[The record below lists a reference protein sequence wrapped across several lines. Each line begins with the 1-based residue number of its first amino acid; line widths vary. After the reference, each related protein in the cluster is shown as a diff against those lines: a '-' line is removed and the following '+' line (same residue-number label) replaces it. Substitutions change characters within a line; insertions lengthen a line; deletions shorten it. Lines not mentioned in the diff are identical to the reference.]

1 MDVMYKKWVGW
12 MMLFFIWM
20 TWPAQCSSNTA
31 WFDINKTLRVDFLLS
46 GNRTRQSAS
55 IVRMY
60 QTNVWGAGN
69 GQFISPFDYGEY
81 RLLLLNSDTGD
92 TLYLKG
98 FSTLFE
104 EWRLTEPAMHLQR
117 AFEQS
122 LLMPLPLKTVNLVIE
137 ERKRDG
143 HFVPLLTE
151 QLNPANW
158 QVIHQK
164 RPGFPSRILMGEDN
178 PHNQVDF
185 LFLAEGYT
193 AAQADKFF
201 SDVQRLVA
209 VMFETEPYQSRKNDF
224 TIRAVAVPS
233 GESGTDDPRKNR
245 WARTAF
251 NSTFNTFDADRYLES
266 QSLWKIYDVAAS
278 FPNDHVI
285 ILVNSDKYG
294 GGGVYNH
301 FSILTSDNKMSE
313 KVFVHEIG
321 HGFAALAD
329 EYFEVD
335 DTYSDFIN
343 TQTEPWQPNL
353 TTLVDFSKKWK
364 NLVGASTPV
373 PTPVRP
379 AYSNVTGVF
388 EGGGYAS
395 KGVYRPALN
404 CRMRTNEADGFCEVC
419 RLSINKMIDFYTI
432 QNL

>member
-301 FSILTSDNKMSE
+301 F
-313 KVFVHEIG
+313 
-321 HGFAALAD
+321 
-329 EYFEVD
+329 
-335 DTYSDFIN
+335 
-343 TQTEPWQPNL
+343 
-353 TTLVDFSKKWK
+353 
-364 NLVGASTPV
+364 
-373 PTPVRP
+373 
-379 AYSNVTGVF
+379 
-388 EGGGYAS
+388 
-395 KGVYRPALN
+395 
-404 CRMRTNEADGFCEVC
+404 
-419 RLSINKMIDFYTI
+419 
-432 QNL
+432 